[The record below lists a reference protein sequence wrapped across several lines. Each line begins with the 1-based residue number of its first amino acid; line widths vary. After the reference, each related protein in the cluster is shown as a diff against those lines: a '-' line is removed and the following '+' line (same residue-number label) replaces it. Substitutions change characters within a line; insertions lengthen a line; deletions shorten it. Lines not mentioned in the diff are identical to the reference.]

1 VFPVEAEAA
10 AGMLVRLLAD
20 PVVVVGCT
28 VISDQLEFSEKETK
42 EAMALL
48 TGPQVVVVVLEVPGA
63 TALALLFLTPMA
75 VMVEQA

>member
-1 VFPVEAEAA
+1 VEAEAV

-20 PVVVVGCT
+20 PVVVVECT

-48 TGPQVVVVVLEVPGA
+48 TGPQVVVVVRGDP
-63 TALALLFLTPMA
+63 A
-75 VMVEQA
+75 VTVQAHPPLILMVEQVEQA